1 MSQPAPAPSST
12 DDLVFYVEE
21 QADDFTFYLA
31 RGGDDKVFN
40 LLKDKLKKSEFVEG
54 ESSQMYSFA
63 ERVLI
68 KPLNITK
75 DVLKTPDDVF
85 WIRLLTSREGSP
97 YWFLLKQLK
106 AHDPNVYLR
115 PSSSPPN
122 ATAKKKLLEIAVEV
136 LNEAVKGEALEGPM
150 WTTEPLNK
158 SAEDFLNEL
167 PENDTK
173 RMWRNR
179 LLLEQAFPDLIEEPQ
194 AGRGLICSS
203 YVGKYLSVTFRK
215 LTKGQGYDA
224 PRRKTQESRRNFMFG
239 LNEYCELVYR
249 EVFKNTGSA
258 QHAQGLIVIT
268 GSTKSAKSEIARG
281 LIQLYLS
288 GKPSTNRKHHLVTF
302 EDPVE
307 RLFADHGP
315 CGDLS
320 PWIAMPRS
328 SETTDY
334 TPRQKEKDARL
345 LEDALSDALRQTPAL
360 FFVGETRNTEEWKVL
375 LNFAA
380 TGHLI
385 VTTAHAGSLVEA
397 MHKIFEALHV
407 KTAADRNEVAAKL
420 LSVIHLRSYDLEVN
434 GAAAKT
440 TTNALFPALWR
451 RTPRGIASLTS
462 DGLASLL
469 PSRPHEIGA
478 AGVQSQEANGPSCLG
493 RRWLIQ
499 QIMEQQE
506 TLDELES
513 VFQAEFNPLR
523 EQAYAKATEWDLR
536 GV

>member
-1 MSQPAPAPSST
+1 
-12 DDLVFYVEE
+12 
-21 QADDFTFYLA
+21 
-31 RGGDDKVFN
+31 
-40 LLKDKLKKSEFVEG
+40 
-54 ESSQMYSFA
+54 
-63 ERVLI
+63 
-68 KPLNITK
+68 
-75 DVLKTPDDVF
+75 
-85 WIRLLTSREGSP
+85 
-97 YWFLLKQLK
+97 
-106 AHDPNVYLR
+106 
-115 PSSSPPN
+115 
-122 ATAKKKLLEIAVEV
+122 
-136 LNEAVKGEALEGPM
+136 
-150 WTTEPLNK
+150 
-158 SAEDFLNEL
+158 
-167 PENDTK
+167 
-173 RMWRNR
+173 
-179 LLLEQAFPDLIEEPQ
+179 
-194 AGRGLICSS
+194 
-203 YVGKYLSVTFRK
+203 
-215 LTKGQGYDA
+215 
-224 PRRKTQESRRNFMFG
+224 
-239 LNEYCELVYR
+239 
-249 EVFKNTGSA
+249 
-258 QHAQGLIVIT
+258 
-268 GSTKSAKSEIARG
+268 
-281 LIQLYLS
+281 
-288 GKPSTNRKHHLVTF
+288 
-302 EDPVE
+302 
-307 RLFADHGP
+307 
-315 CGDLS
+315 
-320 PWIAMPRS
+320 MPRS

-360 FFVGETRNTEEWKVL
+360 FFVGETRNSEEWKVL

-469 PSRPHEIGA
+469 PSRPHDIGA